1 MSSYSQSD
9 IYHSI
14 FSDIYTVFCGMQDCT
29 PSYSFGPAVRQTFT
43 RKESSM
49 SSYSQSDIYHSIFS
63 DIYTVFC
70 GMQDCT
76 PSYSFGPAVRD
87 CYLLHLCLEGE
98 GVFYSGEERYPI
110 KQGQGFLIH
119 PGKLTFYQ
127 ADSVNPWSYLWVG
140 IGGHDAEK
148 YLRLAGLSVRHPV
161 FSCTQIDTAKSYI
174 LDMMKH
180 HALSTSN
187 EIYIQGLLMQFLS
200 LLVEEAGCTISP
212 QQNTS
217 SVYINQAIS
226 YIHKNYQNPLT
237 VQEIADYLSL
247 NRSYLTELFL
257 KTVQLSPQQF
267 FPIFIKITRIHSPY
281 RKLQIICH

>member
-1 MSSYSQSD
+1 MSSYSQS
-9 IYHSI
+9 
-14 FSDIYTVFCGMQDCT
+14 
-29 PSYSFGPAVRQTFT
+29 A
-43 RKESSM
+43 
-49 SSYSQSDIYHSIFS
+49 IYHSIFS

-127 ADSVNPWSYLWVG
+127 ADSVNLWSYLWVG

-148 YLRLAGLSVRHPV
+148 YLRLAGLSARNPI

-187 EIYIQGLLMQFLS
+187 EFYIQGLLMQFLA
-200 LLVEEAGCTISP
+200 LLVEDAGCTVSP

-267 FPIFIKITRIHSPY
+267 LTRYRITKSEELLQSSSLSIQNIACSCGYSNSFSFSKAFRKVNGLSPSEY
-281 RKLQIICH
+281 RKQKEGDERNQHGRSHK

>member
-14 FSDIYTVFCGMQDCT
+14 FSDIYTVFCGMQDC
-29 PSYSFGPAVRQTFT
+29 P
-43 RKESSM
+43 
-49 SSYSQSDIYHSIFS
+49 
-63 DIYTVFC
+63 
-70 GMQDCT
+70 

-148 YLRLAGLSVRHPV
+148 YLRLAGLSARNPI

-180 HALSTSN
+180 HALSAAN
-187 EIYIQGLLMQFLS
+187 EIYIQGILMQFLA
-200 LLVEEAGCTISP
+200 LLVEDAGCTVSP

-217 SVYINQAIS
+217 
-226 YIHKNYQNPLT
+226 
-237 VQEIADYLSL
+237 LSL
-247 NRSYLTELFL
+247 
-257 KTVQLSPQQF
+257 
-267 FPIFIKITRIHSPY
+267 IH
-281 RKLQIICH
+281 I

>member
-14 FSDIYTVFCGMQDCT
+14 FSDIYTVFCGMQDCP
-29 PSYSFGPAVRQTFT
+29 PSYSFGPAVRN
-43 RKESSM
+43 
-49 SSYSQSDIYHSIFS
+49 
-63 DIYTVFC
+63 
-70 GMQDCT
+70 
-76 PSYSFGPAVRD
+76 

-119 PGKLTFYQ
+119 PG
-127 ADSVNPWSYLWVG
+127 
-140 IGGHDAEK
+140 GHDAEK
-148 YLRLAGLSVRHPV
+148 YLRLAGLSARNPI

-180 HALSTSN
+180 HALSAAN
-187 EIYIQGLLMQFLS
+187 EIYIQGILMQFLA
-200 LLVEEAGCTISP
+200 LLVEDAGCTVSP

-267 FPIFIKITRIHSPY
+267 LTRYRITKSEELLQSSSLSIQNIAYSCGYSSSFSFSKAFRKVNGLSPSEY
-281 RKLQIICH
+281 RKQKRGG

>member
-14 FSDIYTVFCGMQDCT
+14 FSDIYTVFCGMQDC
-29 PSYSFGPAVRQTFT
+29 P
-43 RKESSM
+43 
-49 SSYSQSDIYHSIFS
+49 
-63 DIYTVFC
+63 
-70 GMQDCT
+70 

-127 ADSVNPWSYLWVG
+127 ADSVNPW
-140 IGGHDAEK
+140 
-148 YLRLAGLSVRHPV
+148 R
-161 FSCTQIDTAKSYI
+161 
-174 LDMMKH
+174 
-180 HALSTSN
+180 
-187 EIYIQGLLMQFLS
+187 
-200 LLVEEAGCTISP
+200 VEDAGCTVSP

-267 FPIFIKITRIHSPY
+267 LTRYRITKSEELLQSSSLSIQNIAYSCGYSSSFSFSKAFRKVNGLSPSEY
-281 RKLQIICH
+281 RKQKRGG

>member
-1 MSSYSQSD
+1 MY
-9 IYHSI
+9 
-14 FSDIYTVFCGMQDCT
+14 
-29 PSYSFGPAVRQTFT
+29 
-43 RKESSM
+43 
-49 SSYSQSDIYHSIFS
+49 
-63 DIYTVFC
+63 
-70 GMQDCT
+70 
-76 PSYSFGPAVRD
+76 
-87 CYLLHLCLEGE
+87 
-98 GVFYSGEERYPI
+98 FYSGEERYPI

-148 YLRLAGLSVRHPV
+148 YLRLAGLSVRHPI

-180 HALSTSN
+180 PRLKCLKRNLHSGT
-187 EIYIQGLLMQFLS
+187 LMQFLA
-200 LLVEEAGCTISP
+200 LLVEDAGCTVSP

-267 FPIFIKITRIHSPY
+267 LTRYRITKSEELLQSSSLSIQNIAYPADIPAAFLFPRHSV
-281 RKLQIICH
+281 K